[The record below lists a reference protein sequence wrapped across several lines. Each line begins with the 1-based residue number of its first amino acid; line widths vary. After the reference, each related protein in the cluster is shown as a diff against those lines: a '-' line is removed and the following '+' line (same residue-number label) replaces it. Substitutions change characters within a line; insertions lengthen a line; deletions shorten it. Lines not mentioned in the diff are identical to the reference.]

1 MRPNAASPK
10 MDRVIAT
17 HEQRRRARRPWLIGG
32 AALVMAVLALLAF
45 RSVLRPSVA
54 GAQILVARVEVG
66 DVEAALSASGTVVP
80 GREVAITAPIAS
92 SIRRVLR
99 QVGDAVKA
107 GEPLLELDKEQTAT
121 ALGKLRDE
129 QARQQNKTAQLG
141 LNLERALNDLRA
153 QQDAQEARVGSLQ
166 AALRDEQYLLKIGG
180 TTAENVRQAELNL
193 RVADLE
199 LRRLRDQN
207 RTQHRSAAAD
217 QREVGFQLASQAR
230 DIQEL
235 ERKLHQATISAEQPG
250 VLTWINDQLGATV
263 AQGTELARVADLSA
277 FRVRATISDSYAE
290 ALHPNDPVIV
300 RLGSSGPD
308 LRGQISTVN
317 PSVDKGTVTF
327 YATLDDNHHA
337 ALRANLRVD
346 VFVVT
351 SREARTLRIKNG
363 PFYQGGHEQAVYVL
377 LPDRSA
383 AVRRTVQLGAS
394 NFDWVQVK
402 AGLKSGE
409 EIILTDTKDFGDAPQ
424 ITITE

>member
-1 MRPNAASPK
+1 
-10 MDRVIAT
+10 MDRVIST
-17 HEQRRRARRPWLIGG
+17 HEQRRNARRPWLIGG
-32 AALVMAVLALLAF
+32 AVLVVAIVALLAF
-45 RSVLRPSVA
+45 RTVLRPSVGA
-54 GAQILVARVEVG
+54 GQILTARVEVG

-99 QVGDAVKA
+99 QVGDAVKP
-107 GEPLLELDKEQTAT
+107 GEAILELDKEQTAT
-121 ALGKLRDE
+121 NLGKLRDE
-129 QARQQNKTAQLG
+129 QARQLNKTDQLG
-141 LNLERALNDLRA
+141 LTLERSLNDLRA

-230 DIQEL
+230 DIAEL
-235 ERKLHQATISAEQPG
+235 ERKLKQATISAEQPG

-290 ALHPNDPVIV
+290 SLHPGDPVIV

-317 PSVDKGTVTF
+317 PAVDKGSVTF
-327 YATLDDNHHA
+327 YATLEENHHA
-337 ALRANLRVD
+337 ALRSNLRVD

-351 SREARTLRIKNG
+351 SRQARTLRVKNG
-363 PFYQGGHEQAVYVL
+363 AFYHGGREQPVYVL
-377 LPDRSA
+377 RPDRTA
-383 AVRRTVQLGAS
+383 ADRRTVQFGVS
-394 NFDWVQVK
+394 NFDWLQITG
-402 AGLKSGE
+402 GLKPGE
-409 EIILTDTKDFGDAPQ
+409 EVIVTDTKDFGDAPQ
-424 ITITE
+424 LTITE